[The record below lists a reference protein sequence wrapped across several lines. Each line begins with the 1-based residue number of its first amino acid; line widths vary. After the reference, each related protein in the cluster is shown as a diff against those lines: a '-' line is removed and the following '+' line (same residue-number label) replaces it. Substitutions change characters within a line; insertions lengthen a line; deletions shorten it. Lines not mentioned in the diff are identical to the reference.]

1 MIRPDEVFSIGWLG
15 AAHGLRGEIS
25 LRYTDDI
32 FTSEACDYL
41 VCKIDGLLVPFFVED
56 WRIRSSETAIIKFE
70 GYDDANAVQIL
81 QNTEVFYP
89 KTAAEGQQSE
99 LTSWKML
106 TGFTVN
112 DEQAGEIGTVTAVD
126 DSSANTLL
134 YISSAD
140 RGEVIL
146 PVHPDLVSS
155 LDINKRTLQLR
166 LPEGL
171 LELNISSIEN

>member
-1 MIRPDEVFSIGWLG
+1 MIRPDEVFSIGRLG
-15 AAHGLRGEIS
+15 ASHGLRGEIS

-81 QNTEVFYP
+81 QNAEVFYP
-89 KTAAEGQQSE
+89 KTAAEGHQSE

-126 DSSANTLL
+126 DISANTLL
-134 YISSAD
+134 YINST